1 VTSLLVKLLV
11 SFDLFDRPSDV
22 VQWSSVFVFARA
34 FVLLEHVFDPLLQV
48 LKDLHGLDPSG
59 CERLAEV
66 HQIATL
72 ERLTELASPSFDCI
86 DVAGWRVEL
95 IEAHVDLEFAVW
107 SDSETAENS
116 AVTLQ
121 CERT

>member
-1 VTSLLVKLLV
+1 M
-11 SFDLFDRPSDV
+11 
-22 VQWSSVFVFARA
+22 FARA
-34 FVLLEHVFDPLLQV
+34 FVLLEHVFDSLLQV
-48 LKDLHGLDPSG
+48 LEDLHGLDSSG

-72 ERLTELASPSFDCI
+72 EHLTELARPSFDCI

-95 IEAHVDLEFAVW
+95 VEPHMNLEFAVW

>member
-1 VTSLLVKLLV
+1 MLS
-11 SFDLFDRPSDV
+11 
-22 VQWSSVFVFARA
+22 RA
-34 FVLLEHVFDPLLQV
+34 LILLEHVFDSLLQV
-48 LKDLHGLDPSG
+48 LEDLHGLDPSG

-72 ERLTELASPSFDCI
+72 EHLAELASPSFDRI
-86 DVAGWRVEL
+86 DVARWRVEL
-95 IEAHVDLEFAVW
+95 VKPHMNLEFAVW